1 MTTLHL
7 PRYLGFDLAR
17 ATELT
22 ALAAARW
29 MGLNNQQDADRAA
42 AITMRDVLSEI
53 EMDGRI
59 VVGEDANHGHDTLL
73 RSGQSVGTGRSPA
86 LDVVVDAID
95 GCRLLAQGYG
105 TAVSV
110 AAAAPRGAL
119 WAPVPAIYMDKIVV
133 GKEVGA
139 ALVPECMD
147 APAAWTL
154 ALVARAKG
162 RRVSDLVVFV
172 LARPRH
178 EHLIAEIRS
187 AGARVVL
194 SADGDIVGALLA
206 TTPDSGVDVLMG
218 IGGVPEGL
226 MGACAVQASGG
237 AMLGRLAPQGASE
250 REAIQAAG
258 LDTRRILTGEELV
271 GSNQVFFA
279 ATGITDGLLL
289 EGVRYMGDRATT
301 HSLIL
306 RGETHT
312 RRHMVTEHLL
322 EERPPAG

>member
-1 MTTLHL
+1 L

-22 ALAAARW
+22 ALAAGRW
-29 MGLNNQQDADRAA
+29 MGVNDQTAADRAA
-42 AITMRDVLSEI
+42 TVTMNEALNAI
-53 EMDGRI
+53 EMDGQI
-59 VVGEDANHGHDTLL
+59 VMGEDVKHSPGTPLHA
-73 RSGQSVGTGRSPA
+73 GQSVGTGHGPA
-86 LDVVVDAID
+86 MDVVADAID
-95 GCRLLAQGYG
+95 GCRLLAQGHG

-110 AAAAPRGAL
+110 ATAAPRDTL
-119 WAPVPAIYMDKIVV
+119 WAPVPAVYMDKIVA

-178 EHLIAEIRS
+178 EHLITEIRR
-187 AGARVVL
+187 AGARVIL
-194 SADGDIVGALLA
+194 SPDGDIVGALLA
-206 TTPDSGVDVLMG
+206 TTPDSGVDLLMG

-226 MGACAVQASGG
+226 MAACAVRASGG
-237 AMLGRLAPQGASE
+237 AMLGRLAPQSAGE
-250 REAIQAAG
+250 REAVQAAG
-258 LDTRRILTGEELV
+258 LDTRRILTSEELV
-271 GSNQVFFA
+271 SSNQVFFA
-279 ATGITDGLLL
+279 ATGITDGPLL

-312 RRHMVTEHLL
+312 RRKMVAEHLL
-322 EERPPAG
+322 ED